1 MTHLLTMDK
10 NIIIKFDIKGDF
22 QEDSYYK
29 LILDYSKVSNII
41 SLENVNSDCDAFLR
55 EQDGKEIFMQYKGV
69 SRIDKKSIF
78 VLNTS
83 LVLRDY
89 IISKLGL

>member
-1 MTHLLTMDK
+1 MDK

-22 QEDSYYK
+22 QEDVYYN
-29 LILDYSKVSNII
+29 LFLDYSKVSNII
-41 SLENVNSDCDAFLR
+41 SLENVNSDCDACLR
-55 EQDGKEIFMQYKGV
+55 EQDGREILMQYKGV

-89 IISKLGL
+89 IISKLGLWIF

>member
-22 QEDSYYK
+22 QEDAYYK
-29 LILDYSKVSNII
+29 LLLDYSKVSNII
-41 SLENVNSDCDAFLR
+41 SLENVNSDCDTFLR
-55 EQDGKEIFMQYKGV
+55 EQDGREILMQYKGI

>member
-22 QEDSYYK
+22 QEDVYYN
-29 LILDYSKVSNII
+29 LFLDYSKVSNII

-55 EQDGKEIFMQYKGV
+55 EQDGREILMQYKGI